1 MLTENTPGGFRR
13 NLQCNLESGFC
24 GLGLGASPWVSE
36 PNPGETGP
44 DYLQP
49 GRQPET
55 LPEQP
60 GKRVL
65 PGNGREPQAR
75 AGGRAQAASSKSGA
89 GLSLQQSPARP
100 RLHLHPAP
108 RGRRVGGRN
117 FPARGLPCPRPA
129 GTALSVYG
137 EKGEMEK
144 AGRRLASAA
153 PPRGRFSRLESGAR
167 SAAVSPRP
175 VPGLLPAARPR
186 DSRALGSRRQATR
199 RTHSPSSRRPRG
211 TLR

>member
-1 MLTENTPGGFRR
+1 MDSVPRPG
-13 NLQCNLESGFC
+13 
-24 GLGLGASPWVSE
+24 
-36 PNPGETGP
+36 
-44 DYLQP
+44 YLN
-49 GRQPET
+49 RIRA
-55 LPEQP
+55 
-60 GKRVL
+60 KRVQITCNQVDSPKPSRSNRESASS
-65 PGNGREPQAR
+65 PGMVGNRRLG
-75 AGGRAQAASSKSGA
+75 AGGRAQAASLKSGA